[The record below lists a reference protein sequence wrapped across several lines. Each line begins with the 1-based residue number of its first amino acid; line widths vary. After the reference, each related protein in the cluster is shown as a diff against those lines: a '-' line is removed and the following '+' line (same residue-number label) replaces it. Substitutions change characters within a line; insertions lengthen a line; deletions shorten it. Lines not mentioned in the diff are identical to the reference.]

1 MLPARK
7 EEVFSME
14 SDEEKTD
21 GRLGAIA
28 ADLGAVRQQLGK
40 VGDRLDKAEERLVGL
55 QVSVAVLTDQSART
69 MADVSELKRDT
80 KDLRTRMEDEF
91 RSIRKDM
98 EDGFQSIRK
107 ELSSAKIW
115 ALLIAAAILGV
126 LARGFH
132 WI

>member
-14 SDEEKTD
+14 GNAEK
-21 GRLGAIA
+21 
-28 ADLGAVRQQLGK
+28 ADPRFEK
-40 VGDRLDKAEERLVGL
+40 VDARLDKAEDLLVGL
-55 QVSVAVLTDQSART
+55 QISVAVLKDQGVRI
-69 MADVSELKRDT
+69 MADLSELKRDA
-80 KDLRTRMEDEF
+80 KDLRTR
-91 RSIRKDM
+91 M

-107 ELSSAKIW
+107 EMTDGFQSLHKEIGTAKIW
-115 ALLIAAAILGV
+115 ALLIAAAMLGV

>member
-14 SDEEKTD
+14 SDEEKT
-21 GRLGAIA
+21 GG
-28 ADLGAVRQQLGK
+28 
-40 VGDRLDKAEERLVGL
+40 RLDKAEERLVGL
-55 QVSVAVLTDQSART
+55 QISVAVLTDQGVRI
-69 MADVSELKRDT
+69 MADLSELKRDA
-80 KDLRTRMEDEF
+80 KDSRAR
-91 RSIRKDM
+91 M

-115 ALLIAAAILGV
+115 ALLVAASILGV
-126 LARGFH
+126 FARGFH

>member
-14 SDEEKTD
+14 SDEEKAE

-28 ADLGAVRQQLGK
+28 ADLGAARQQLERVEGRLDK
-40 VGDRLDKAEERLVGL
+40 VDGRLDKAEERLVGL

-80 KDLRTRMEDEF
+80 KDLR
-91 RSIRKDM
+91 
-98 EDGFQSIRK
+98 K
-107 ELSSAKIW
+107 EISNAKIW
-115 ALLIAAAILGV
+115 ALLIAATILGV

>member
-7 EEVFSME
+7 DEVFSME
-14 SDEEKTD
+14 GNAEKTE
-21 GRLGAIA
+21 GRLGSIA
-28 ADLGAVRQQLGK
+28 ADLGAVRQQLG
-40 VGDRLDKAEERLVGL
+40 RIEGL
-55 QVSVAVLTDQSART
+55 HVSVAVLTDQSART

-80 KDLRTRMEDEF
+80 KEL
-91 RSIRKDM
+91 
-98 EDGFQSIRK
+98 RK
-107 ELSSAKIW
+107 EISNAKIW

>member
-55 QVSVAVLTDQSART
+55 QVSVAVLTASVQPP
-69 MADVSELKRDT
+69 
-80 KDLRTRMEDEF
+80 
-91 RSIRKDM
+91 
-98 EDGFQSIRK
+98 
-107 ELSSAKIW
+107 
-115 ALLIAAAILGV
+115 
-126 LARGFH
+126 
-132 WI
+132 